1 MRFLI
6 LTLMMLVPLAHS
18 EASSQTSSQQA
29 SPQQASQIIFKA
41 DTSLEWR
48 SNQKQYIATG
58 NAVIEQGN
66 LIMTAASIIATY
78 ADDESAKTESAKT
91 AGRVSFT
98 NIKGIGGKPV
108 IKYLGDEIRAE
119 ESIVYD
125 RLAHIITATGKAVI
139 IFDDGKRLEGKMIV
153 AKLDDG
159 EADFISIR
167 ANGGM
172 EFSDSDAA
180 NTRNVRADEAEYI
193 KKTGIITLTGAVVLT
208 DNDNTLRGD
217 SGHINTLSGEVII
230 SASET
235 ALDTNLD
242 TNQDNNRVRG
252 IFTNIP

>member
-6 LTLMMLVPLAHS
+6 LTLMMLATLAHS
-18 EASSQTSSQQA
+18 EASSQTS
-29 SPQQASQIIFKA
+29 PQQASKIIFKA

-66 LIMTAASIIATY
+66 LTMTAASIIATY

-91 AGRVSFT
+91 ARHVSFT

-159 EADFISIR
+159 EADFISIL

>member
-6 LTLMMLVPLAHS
+6 LTLMMLATLAHS
-18 EASSQTSSQQA
+18 EASSQTSS
-29 SPQQASQIIFKA
+29 QQASQIIFKA

-66 LIMTAASIIATY
+66 LTMTAASIIATY
-78 ADDESAKTESAKT
+78 ADDESAKTASAKT

-108 IKYLGDEIRAE
+108 IKYLGDEIRAK
-119 ESIVYD
+119 ESIIYD
-125 RLAHIITATGKAVI
+125 RLAHIITATGEAVI